1 MFPTFDPSWYGCGA
15 IVLAALEVSLA
26 TVCASLPVFWPVMKF
41 NWGTIFVTYEV
52 SVTREEN
59 YVELDEAQ
67 EPRDRIDPWNAH
79 LKGPYVHDIELGKM
93 GQPKDI
99 EWSEGSSLA
108 ESHLQKAKP

>member
-1 MFPTFDPSWYGCGA
+1 M
-15 IVLAALEVSLA
+15 VLAALEVSLA

-67 EPRDRIDPWNAH
+67 APRDRIDPWNAH
-79 LKGPYVHDIELGKM
+79 LKGPYVHDIEMGDVGPHKDGK
-93 GQPKDI
+93 DVD
-99 EWSEGSSLA
+99 WSEGSSLA
-108 ESHLQKAKP
+108 DSGLSRGKK